1 MGNLVR
7 FIFNLPVIRWVL
19 KPVTRLLL
27 RLIAIP
33 IFRFILKSLLRVDV
47 ISAELEKDLSM
58 WFRASILLLIATHN
72 MEPVLFGSVPVSFR
86 HETEL
91 DAVLFGLRLLLAIGC
106 IEGMPDQ
113 ELFRLIHPGPPKL
126 IGKGAKEKWRDLRGK
141 WKAWLWGLC
150 CIHLSRS
157 SPVFV
162 IVSVIH
168 MGRAGWIC
176 YGIGI
181 AQYLIIGLVTS
192 RDRALDV
199 LSAFDAE
206 VAARRQE
213 LLAELGADKKTPA
226 GGT

>member
-1 MGNLVR
+1 MGNLVQI
-7 FIFNLPVIRWVL
+7 IFNLPLIRSVL
-19 KPVTRLLL
+19 KPLTRFLL

-33 IFRFILKSLLRVDV
+33 IFRFIMKSLLRVDV
-47 ISAELEKDLSM
+47 ISAELEKDLSQ

-72 MEPVLFGSVPVSFR
+72 MEPVLFGSDPGTFK
-86 HETEL
+86 HESEI
-91 DAVLFGLRLLLAIGC
+91 DALLFGLRLLLAIGC

-126 IGKGAKEKWRDLRGK
+126 TGTGVKEKWRNFLAN
-141 WKAWLWGLC
+141 WKGWLWGVL

-168 MGRAGWIC
+168 TGRAGWVC
-176 YGIGI
+176 YSVAI
-181 AQYLIIGLVTS
+181 AQYLLIGLVTS

-199 LSAFDAE
+199 LTAFDAE
-206 VAARRQE
+206 VAARRQQLLTE
-213 LLAELGADKKTPA
+213 LQSPSDDLKD
-226 GGT
+226 